1 MLNELLH
8 FKEINMATVVVRRA
22 GSRLMGICVTG
33 GKLILNSQQE
43 ATTWVGYPYKSDMS
57 RGDVD
62 RFSAFSIGF

>member
-22 GSRLMGICVTG
+22 GSRLMGSCVTG

-43 ATTWVGYPYKSDMS
+43 ATTWVGYPYRVQK
-57 RGDVD
+57 
-62 RFSAFSIGF
+62 